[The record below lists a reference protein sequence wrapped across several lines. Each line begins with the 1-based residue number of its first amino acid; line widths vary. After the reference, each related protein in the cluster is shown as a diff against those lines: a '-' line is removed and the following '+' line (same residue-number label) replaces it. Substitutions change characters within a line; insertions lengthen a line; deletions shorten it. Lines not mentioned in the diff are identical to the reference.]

1 MEIAGNA
8 IVFGGGSGIGRAT
21 AIAFAQAG
29 AAGVMIADINFKMAE
44 VAVNAVKAAATRS
57 NFRVE
62 AIAVDVTLEESVGAV
77 MKEMV
82 DSFQRIDYC
91 VTCAG
96 VSVKTAQPTADA
108 SVSEFIHLQNVNVTG
123 TFLVVRAA
131 LAIMKGQDARLN
143 FPDVPSRGITSG
155 AVVAMG
161 TRIDQECR
169 VKDGIRVNFLDQAL

>member
-1 MEIAGNA
+1 MQLFLAEVRCLLAPQRCEDYPLNHTP
-8 IVFGGGSGIGRAT
+8 GSGIGRAT

-44 VAVNAVKAAATRS
+44 DAVNAVKAAATRS

-96 VSVKTAQPTADA
+96 VS
-108 SVSEFIHLQNVNVTG
+108 
-123 TFLVVRAA
+123 
-131 LAIMKGQDARLN
+131 IMS
-143 FPDVPSRGITSG
+143 PY
-155 AVVAMG
+155 
-161 TRIDQECR
+161 
-169 VKDGIRVNFLDQAL
+169 